1 VKLRSESVVYMEKR
15 IRILTKATGPIEA
28 VATSENPRTA
38 EAIWKALPIKGKA
51 NRWGDEI
58 YFSIPVDL
66 KEEKARAEVEVGSVA
81 YWPPGKAL
89 CIFFGPTPVSKHG
102 EPRAYS
108 PVNVFAKIVGDS
120 TVFKKVEDN
129 NEVLLEKVEE

>member
-1 VKLRSESVVYMEKR
+1 MEKR

-108 PVNVFAKIVGDS
+108 PVNVFAKIVCDS

>member
-1 VKLRSESVVYMEKR
+1 MEKR

>member
-1 VKLRSESVVYMEKR
+1 VKLRSESVTGMEKR
-15 IRILTKATGPIEA
+15 MRISTKATGPLEA
-28 VATSENPRTA
+28 IASSENPNTA
-38 EAIWKALPIKGKA
+38 EAVWRALPIRGKA

-66 KEEKARAEVEVGSVA
+66 KEEKARAEVEVGSIA

-89 CIFFGPTPVSKHG
+89 CIFFGPTPVSRRG

-129 NEVLLEKVEE
+129 DEVLLEEVKE

>member
-1 VKLRSESVVYMEKR
+1 MR
-15 IRILTKATGPIEA
+15 IGTKAVGVIEA
-28 VATSENPRTA
+28 LVTAENPETA
-38 EAIWKALPIKGKA
+38 EGIWAALPIKGKA

-66 KEEKARAEVEVGSVA
+66 KEEKSRAEVEVGSVA

-89 CIFFGPTPVSKHG
+89 CIFFGATPVSKHG

-108 PVNVFAKIVGDS
+108 PVNVFARVVSDP
-120 TVFKKVEDN
+120 TVFKRVRDN
-129 NEVLLEKVEE
+129 DEVLLERHEA

>member
-1 VKLRSESVVYMEKR
+1 MIEMEKR
-15 IRILTKATGPIEA
+15 MRVSTKATGPIEA
-28 VATSENPRTA
+28 VATPENPKTA
-38 EAIWKALPIKGKA
+38 EAIWAALPIKGNA

-58 YFSIPVDL
+58 YFTIAVDV
-66 KEEKARAEVEVGSVA
+66 KEEKSRVEVEVGSLA

-108 PVNVFAKIVGDS
+108 PVNVFARIAGDPA
-120 TVFKKVEDN
+120 VFRKVRDGDQ
-129 NEVLLEKVEE
+129 VLLEKLEA

>member
-1 VKLRSESVVYMEKR
+1 MER
-15 IRILTKATGPIEA
+15 RMRILTKAVGSIDALVTG
-28 VATSENPRTA
+28 ENPKTA
-38 EAIWKALPIKGKA
+38 EAIWAGLPMKGNA

-66 KEEKARAEVEVGSVA
+66 KEEKSRTEVEVGSIA

-89 CIFFGPTPVSKHG
+89 CVFFGATPVSKHG

-108 PVNVFAKIVGDS
+108 PVNVFARVVGDP
-120 TVFKKVEDN
+120 TVFKRVRDN
-129 NEVLLEKVEE
+129 DEVLLERHEA